1 MVMMEPYVKEWYDH
15 LEEGRLM
22 ALRCNRCNNY
32 IFPPVAVCDNCY
44 STDLSWSE
52 ISGEGELVAFSL
64 NIYPDPPFKEMAP
77 YIYGL
82 VKLKEGP
89 SYSGTSWVWTRTRRR
104 SCSTPF
110 PSRSRPRRSRW
121 KGTGRWPSGSRT
133 DGLVNMLLST
143 APPFS
148 GAQDH
153 G

>member
-89 SYSGTSWVWTRTRRR
+89 SYSGIIMGVDTDKEKELFDALPLKVQAETIQMEGYR
-104 SCSTPF
+104 SVAF
-110 PSRSRPRRSRW
+110 RL
-121 KGTGRWPSGSRT
+121 K
-133 DGLVNMLLST
+133 D
-143 APPFS
+143 
-148 GAQDH
+148 
-153 G
+153 